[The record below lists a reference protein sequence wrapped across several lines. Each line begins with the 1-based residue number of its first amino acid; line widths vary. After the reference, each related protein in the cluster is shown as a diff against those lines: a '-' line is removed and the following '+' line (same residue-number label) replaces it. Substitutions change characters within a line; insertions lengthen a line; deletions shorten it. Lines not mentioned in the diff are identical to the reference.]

1 MAEKKTTRKKSET
14 TEEVVKTTK
23 TEKHH
28 DFQCEKQE
36 EVVINEGE
44 NSQSLTIRLQDIV
57 NKYEEHISTAIDF
70 KDLETEYGE
79 VLRQMTEYNAKLSEK
94 SYNLVESIEFE
105 GTTYNRKQLGEKI
118 VFFLTKEAVKFAD
131 VTRMRNL
138 KNAWNNVADTIG
150 FETYHNT
157 VVFLNG
163 ITYRGVREWEGVQ
176 MVSAYF
182 STLAEEYAKDT
193 VISSYWNAKKRIIED
208 ASKRL
213 QGK

>member
-1 MAEKKTTRKKSET
+1 MAEKKTTRKKAET
-14 TEEVVKTTK
+14 TEEVVKTKKTTK
-23 TEKHH
+23 APE
-28 DFQCEKQE
+28 FQCEQQE
-36 EVVINEGE
+36 AVVINDGE
-44 NSQSLTIRLQDIV
+44 TSQVLTNRLQETV
-57 NKYEEHISTAIDF
+57 NKYEEHISKATDI
-70 KDLETEYGE
+70 KNLETEYSE
-79 VLRQMTEYNAKLSEK
+79 VLKQMTEYNAKLSAK
-94 SYNLVESIEFE
+94 SYNLVESIDFE

-138 KNAWNNVADTIG
+138 KNAWDNVGDTIG

-157 VVFLNG
+157 VVFLDG

-182 STLAEEYAKDT
+182 STLADEYAKDT

-208 ASKRL
+208 ASKKL